1 MACINRL
8 LDITKGVGGLL
19 LDEPEMEKLEMK
31 VSEMAAPVIME
42 PEIKQPEIKNMSL
55 GAEY

>member
-1 MACINRL
+1 
-8 LDITKGVGGLL
+8 
-19 LDEPEMEKLEMK
+19 MEKLEMK

-42 PEIKQPEIKNMSL
+42 PEIKNMSL

>member
-1 MACINRL
+1 L
-8 LDITKGVGGLL
+8 GWLL

-42 PEIKQPEIKNMSL
+42 LEIKEPEIKNMSL